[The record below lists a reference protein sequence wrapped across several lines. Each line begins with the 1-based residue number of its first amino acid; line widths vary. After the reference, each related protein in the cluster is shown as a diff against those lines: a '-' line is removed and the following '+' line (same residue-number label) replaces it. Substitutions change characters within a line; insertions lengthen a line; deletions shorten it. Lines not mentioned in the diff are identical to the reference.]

1 MLALLLSATA
11 YQTPFYGGGW
21 RVRTTSGEVASTLV
35 GTDCL
40 TDERTVWAAVDR
52 EPCPLPKDGGLP
64 KFTDRFEP
72 RIKPGVPDAVARLR
86 PQRALID
93 QLCLSIPRKSSGYT
107 NPEWHEAGGYCVDR
121 LVLAWLAHLHAKG
134 PLSSQRFEDLRV
146 ACGGVEKA
154 HFFTR
159 RGFLVLED
167 ELQAIRRDGL
177 VTHQARLP
185 SAIVSYEALSAS
197 DIASRGERELY
208 EQILRGLR
216 RMPAPSMVPVS

>member
-1 MLALLLSATA
+1 
-11 YQTPFYGGGW
+11 
-21 RVRTTSGEVASTLV
+21 
-35 GTDCL
+35 
-40 TDERTVWAAVDR
+40 
-52 EPCPLPKDGGLP
+52 
-64 KFTDRFEP
+64 
-72 RIKPGVPDAVARLR
+72 
-86 PQRALID
+86 
-93 QLCLSIPRKSSGYT
+93 
-107 NPEWHEAGGYCVDR
+107 
-121 LVLAWLAHLHAKG
+121 LAHLHAKG

-167 ELQAIRRDGL
+167 ELQAIGRDGL